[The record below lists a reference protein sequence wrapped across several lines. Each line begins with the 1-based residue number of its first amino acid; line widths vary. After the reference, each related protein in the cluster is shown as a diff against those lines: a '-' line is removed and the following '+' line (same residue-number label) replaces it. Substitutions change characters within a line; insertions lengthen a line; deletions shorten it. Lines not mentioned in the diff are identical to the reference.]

1 MRDAPVFPDEPAATT
16 APASLPSPPA
26 ATARPLQ
33 PGDLTPQWRWIMIAG
48 WVALIAS
55 MVITAGAAEMLH
67 RSVWWIGDRADPAP
81 LVFWLIPFVLPVA
94 VISLGLSGRRWLT
107 EVSAVASVATLAV
120 AFGDRT
126 NSPSAAVVMAALGVA
141 GLLLTAAS
149 LGGRVRRA

>member
-1 MRDAPVFPDEPAATT
+1 MRDAPAFPDDPAATPAA
-16 APASLPSPPA
+16 APLPSPA
-26 ATARPLQ
+26 RTVRPLQ

-48 WVALIAS
+48 WIALIVA
-55 MVITAGAAEMLH
+55 MVITAGAAETLH
-67 RSVWWIGDRADPAP
+67 RSVWWIGDRSDPAP

-107 EVSAVASVATLAV
+107 EVSAVASLATLAV